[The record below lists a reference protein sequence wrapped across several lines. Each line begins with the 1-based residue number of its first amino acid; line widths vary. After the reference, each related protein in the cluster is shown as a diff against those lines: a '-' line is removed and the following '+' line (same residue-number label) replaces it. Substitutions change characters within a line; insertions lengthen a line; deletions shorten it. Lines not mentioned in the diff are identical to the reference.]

1 MRGPLL
7 KVVAIVAGCVFGPA
21 LVRAQA
27 DPTPTPTPPPTA
39 SPAPTRT
46 VPAINLPSA
55 RAEVERQR
63 RSDARFLTRAQRRV
77 LEEVELSRIV
87 AARSSNTQVRS
98 FGSDM
103 VGDGEKVSQAL
114 RRFAESEGIDL
125 PAETDAAGKAA
136 IERLS
141 RLSTPELDRAYAER
155 MLRDL
160 DADAADFDA
169 QARMAQEVELQ
180 AWVCDTLP
188 LSEDRQDRIHALANG
203 LGIAAGGSR

>member
-1 MRGPLL
+1 MSERLL
-7 KVVAIVAGCVFGPA
+7 KVIATVVGSVLGVAVA
-21 LVRAQA
+21 LAQA
-27 DPTPTPTPPPTA
+27 DPTPTRTPPPTP

-46 VPAINLPSA
+46 APAINLPSA

-77 LEEVELSRIV
+77 LEELALSRTV

-98 FGSDM
+98 FGSQM
-103 VGDGEKVSQAL
+103 VEDGEKLSQAL
-114 RRFAESEGIDL
+114 HRLAESEGIDL
-125 PAETDAAGKAA
+125 PAEPDAAGQAV

-141 RLSTPELDRAYAER
+141 RLSSPELDRAYAER
-155 MLRDL
+155 ILRDG

-169 QARMAQEVELQ
+169 QARAAQEVELQ

-188 LSEDRQDRIHALANG
+188 LSEDRRDRIHAIASG
-203 LGIAAGGSR
+203 LGIAAGGVR